1 MVDLD
6 NHARELARFA
16 RLGPAAEHAGEVR
29 ARPIPYTSEEH
40 VTRKIAGL
48 ASLATV
54 VATLGLATTAVS
66 GSAHAD
72 PSPSNLPSA
81 KGEPQVKAKA
91 DNRPDPMSK
100 KQADLRQRA
109 VDDLVSGDAQLVGKG
124 EDRAIQLANGDQVEY
139 PASQSAELLTFLVQ
153 FGADD
158 YGHAYTGNTAGP
170 LHNTIDVPAAN
181 DNSTYYLPNFDRQH
195 YMDMFFNGLADQ
207 GGESFK
213 SVYKEESSGRFDL
226 KGDVSDWVTVPN
238 AASYYQSPDGAG
250 DEDGQSM
257 YNFLKDGAT
266 AWYDDQKAAG
276 KTDAQITDYLK
287 QFDVWDRFDYDHDG
301 NYNEPDGYIDHFQAI
316 HAGEDESAG
325 APTWAI
331 WAHRSSTNINA
342 DVGPTGN
349 HNGGVQ
355 IGNSGLWIRD
365 YTTEPENGGL
375 GVFAHEFGHDL
386 GLPDY
391 YDTGGGDN
399 STGFW
404 TLMSQ
409 GSWNSHGD
417 ASGNIGTTP
426 NHIGA
431 PDKMFLGWYGAN
443 DLAIVD
449 GTGAPQ
455 NVNLGPSYHATTEGA
470 QAVAV
475 TLPQGSATVNVVA
488 PEGPGTHYFYSGTGD
503 DRDATLTSP
512 DVQVPNATPTLTA
525 RVSYDLEEDYDYGY
539 FEVSTDGGTT
549 WTHVNTSKSTTDD
562 PNQANAG
569 FGITNCSGAG
579 TGGGTCTPSW
589 VDLSADLTAYAG
601 QTVKLRF
608 ETVNDPATHGLGLSV
623 DNIKL
628 GGTTLTDVEG
638 DVSNWV
644 LDGWRVMN
652 GSSYTLVYDRYYM
665 AENKQR
671 FGYEKTL
678 FQGPY
683 SFDYPVSA
691 PSAKVDHFSYQD
703 GLLVWYVNGLYA
715 DNNTSAHPGGGEA
728 IPVDSNPKYSLWT
741 QGGVPKF
748 YASGNLNAYDATFD
762 VDQADGLHLTNENGG
777 GVNFDVDAHPSVP
790 VFDDTNPNAYWDNTY
805 PTRSSWYS
813 TKVAGVGSMIQV
825 MSSDE
830 TTGKMVI
837 KAGQAFVAAVGGAA
851 AINGTPAVGQTLTAV
866 APTFFG
872 TGVTTSYKWM
882 IDGKLVW
889 GASTYQV
896 KPEDAG
902 KKIDLVV
909 TGSKTGYLPFTQT
922 VSVNVPKNA
931 APTATKAVAVTGSP
945 VVGQTLTATPATWPV
960 DGTSTFAW
968 KAGGATV
975 GTGSS
980 YQLKPADTGKTVT
993 VTETRSSTAQA
1004 DGTSTST
1011 ATAAVAP
1018 ATTSLAVVAPKKVK
1032 KGKSVTVKVTLSAAN
1047 VTPTGTVKVSIGGK
1061 EVTGQLVNGTVT
1073 VKLAKQHKAG
1083 KKTVTVTYV
1092 PDTGFTASSTTVKV
1106 KITKH

>member
-1 MVDLD
+1 VK
-6 NHARELARFA
+6 
-16 RLGPAAEHAGEVR
+16 
-29 ARPIPYTSEEH
+29 
-40 VTRKIAGL
+40 RKIAGV
-48 ASLATV
+48 ASVATV
-54 VATLGLATTAVS
+54 VATLGLAATAVP
-66 GSAHAD
+66 GTAHAD
-72 PSPSNLPSA
+72 SGPGTLPAS
-81 KGEPQVKAKA
+81 KAQPETKA
-91 DNRPDPMSK
+91 DNRPDPLSK

-109 VDDLVSGDAQLVGKG
+109 VDALIAGKAKTVGKG
-124 EDRAIQLANGDQVEY
+124 PDRTIQMADGAEVEY
-139 PASQSAELLTFLVQ
+139 PASQSAQLLTFLVQ
-153 FGADD
+153 FGDDD
-158 YGHAYTGNTAGP
+158 YGHSYTGNTAGP
-170 LHNTIDVPAAN
+170 LHNTIEEPADN

-207 GGESFK
+207 NGESFK

-226 KGDVSDWVTVPN
+226 EGDVSDWVTVPN
-238 AASYYQSPDGAG
+238 AASYYQSDDGAG

-325 APTWAI
+325 APVWAI

-342 DVGPTGN
+342 DVGPAGN

-355 IGNSGLWIRD
+355 IGTSGLWIRD

-399 STGFW
+399 GTGFW

-417 ASGNIGTTP
+417 AAGNIGTTP

-449 GTGAPQ
+449 GTGDPQ
-455 NVNLGPSYHATTEGA
+455 TVNLGPSYHATTEGA

-475 TLPQGSATVNVVA
+475 TLPQGSSTITVV
-488 PEGPGTHYFYSGTGD
+488 PPDQGTHYFYSGTGD
-503 DRDATLTSP
+503 DRDATVTSP
-512 DVQVPNATPTLTA
+512 DVEVPAADPTLTA
-525 RVSYDLEEDYDYGY
+525 RVSYDLEEEYDYGY

-549 WTHVNTSKSTTDD
+549 WTHVNTSRSTTDD

-569 FGITNCSGAG
+569 FGITNCSGTG
-579 TGGGTCTPSW
+579 TGGGDCTPSW

-608 ETVNDPATHGLGLSV
+608 ETVNDPASHGLGLSV
-623 DNIKL
+623 DSIAL
-628 GGTTLTDVEG
+628 GGTTVTDVEG
-638 DVSNWV
+638 DVSDWV
-644 LDGWRVMN
+644 LDGWRVMD

-678 FQGPY
+678 FEGPY

-715 DNNTSAHPGGGEA
+715 DNNTSAHPGGGQA
-728 IPVDSNPKYSLWT
+728 IPVDSNPQYTLWT
-741 QGGVPKF
+741 QGGAPAF

-762 VDQADGLHLTNENGG
+762 VDQSEGLHLTNEQAGG
-777 GVNFDVDAHPSVP
+777 INFDVDAHPSVP

-805 PTRSSWYS
+805 SPRSGWYS

-825 MSSDE
+825 LSSDE
-830 TTGKMVI
+830 TTGKMVV
-837 KAGQAFVAAVGGAA
+837 KAGHAFVAATGGAA
-851 AINGTPAVGQTLTAV
+851 AITGTPAVGQTLTAV

-872 TGVTTSYKWM
+872 SGVTTSYQWM
-882 IDGKLVW
+882 VDGKLVW
-889 GASTYQV
+889 GASSYQV

-902 KKIDLVV
+902 KQISLVV
-909 TGSKTGYLPFTQT
+909 TGSRTGYLPFEQT
-922 VSVNVPKNA
+922 VSVTVPKNP
-931 APTATKAVAVTGSP
+931 APTATQAVAVTGSA

-960 DGTSTFAW
+960 DGTSTFSW
-968 KAGGATV
+968 KAGGQAV
-975 GTGSS
+975 GTGAS
-980 YQLKPADTGKTVT
+980 YKLKPADTGKTVT
-993 VTETRSSTAQA
+993 VTETRSSTSSA
-1004 DGTSTST
+1004 DGTSSSA
-1011 ATAAVAP
+1011 ATGAVQP
-1018 ATTSLAVVAPKKVK
+1018 ATTSLSVKAPRKVK
-1032 KGKSVTVKVTLSAAN
+1032 KGHKAKITVTVTAPG
-1047 VTPTGTVKVSIGGK
+1047 VTPTGSVEVRYAGK
-1061 EVTGQLVNGTVT
+1061 KLSGQLVNGMVQISLPK
-1073 VKLAKQHKAG
+1073 VSKSGHKRL
-1083 KKTVTVTYV
+1083 VVSFV
-1092 PDTGFTASSTTVKV
+1092 PATGFTASTTTLM
-1106 KITKH
+1106 IRIPHRG